1 LTNRED
7 AANAGIAV
15 ATAPFGHTFT
25 WGGITSVVDADMGQ
39 PITDSLERG
48 LGNRCPGGRQATKR
62 TQGD

>member
-1 LTNRED
+1 VRTQPTPESPSRR
-7 AANAGIAV
+7 AS
-15 ATAPFGHTFT
+15 FGHTFT

-48 LGNRCPGGRQATKR
+48 LGNQCPGGRQATKR